1 LPEFLLLFLVQQQF
15 LTLRLLAG
23 LQVGVVEPMRQVG
36 FDGCWVNLSWVKF
49 RCVYRWAVQIRRS
62 LAKQWRKIKLRMPP
76 QQSELCC
83 CWLDLGLACVARN

>member
-23 LQVGVVEPMRQVG
+23 LQVRVVEPMRQVG
-36 FDGCWVNLSWVKF
+36 FDGCWVKL
-49 RCVYRWAVQIRRS
+49 RRLYRWAVQIRRS
-62 LAKQWRKIKLRMPP
+62 LAKQWRKIKLRIPP

-83 CWLDLGLACVARN
+83 CWLGLGLACAARNWF